1 MTVKKKNGITV
12 DSVDR
17 QSDVALLES
26 YRRMRRMVMSGD
38 FSLRPLG
45 EGRELSKFEQLRLI
59 DKHIDE
65 LEEQLGEDT

>member
-1 MTVKKKNGITV
+1 
-12 DSVDR
+12 
-17 QSDVALLES
+17 
-26 YRRMRRMVMSGD
+26 MVMSGD